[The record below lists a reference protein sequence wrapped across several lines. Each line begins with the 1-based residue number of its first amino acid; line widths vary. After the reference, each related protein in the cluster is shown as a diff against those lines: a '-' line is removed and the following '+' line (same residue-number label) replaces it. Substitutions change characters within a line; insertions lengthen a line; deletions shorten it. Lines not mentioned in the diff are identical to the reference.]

1 MRKLDKIP
9 KSKEKEQKGISKF
22 DKVFYR
28 VKKYIKS
35 LRMPL
40 SYFAKH
46 RYLKME
52 KVPHFFKGKGSR
64 IDYLGTNLQQSKTSL
79 LLKLLSK

>member
-1 MRKLDKIP
+1 LKKLDKIP

-40 SYFAKH
+40 SYFAKQ

-52 KVPHFFKGKGSR
+52 KVPHF
-64 IDYLGTNLQQSKTSL
+64 
-79 LLKLLSK
+79 